1 MDGQWAA
8 SRTSTTGLVLAN
20 LVPLVGVLALGWDLH
35 SLLVVYWLESGV
47 VGAAFA
53 AKIRRAE
60 GETDPATLPS
70 VRLND
75 RSAASFA
82 GVPNQQILGFY
93 LEHYG
98 LFWLVHGVFV
108 LLFPLMFPVLDF
120 ASPSAVAVAFV
131 GLLAY
136 HFVSYRVN
144 FLGDREYEHAGPA
157 ALMIEPYRRVLVLH
171 VTVVVGAFVVASVGA
186 PVGALAVMV
195 LAKTLLDLRGHWREH
210 DRARERAPSPST
222 PE

>member
-1 MDGQWAA
+1 MAGSWSA
-8 SRTSTTGLVLAN
+8 SRTSTAGLVLAN
-20 LVPLVGVLALGWDLH
+20 LVPLGGVLVLGWDLH

-47 VGAAFA
+47 VGGAFA

-70 VRLND
+70 IRLND
-75 RSAASFA
+75 RSPASFVGA
-82 GVPNQQILGFY
+82 PNRQVLGFF

-98 LFWLVHGVFV
+98 AFWLVHGLFV
-108 LLFPLMFPVLDF
+108 MLFPFMFSPFDF
-120 ASPSAVAVAFV
+120 ASPSAVGIAFV

-171 VTVVVGAFVVASVGA
+171 VTIVVGAFVVASVGA

-210 DRARERAPSPST
+210 DRARERVPSPST